1 MRSVTQEYKSYIF
14 YKYSLVSSKYF
25 DRNDNCLKHVLNRF
39 KDYFYKGW
47 TLQVKTVIKE
57 RYYK

>member
-14 YKYSLVSSKYF
+14 YKYSLVNAKYF
-25 DRNDNCLKHVLNRF
+25 DRKDSCLKHVLNRF
-39 KDYFYKGW
+39 RDSLSKGW